1 MDYVEK
7 LVRPEALG
15 RLVEDAVDFAHCNG
29 LVIRT
34 ADHKDRSD
42 VCQNAPFA
50 LLPSPFPRKLFDQG
64 MNVQLAMNLLYFKI
78 SWDSEFLLEAHA
90 DVVHEDEFTRR
101 MVDCYQRTMADGGP
115 RQKLMLLTQRADYMC
130 HVEGEGKEPE
140 LKQIEV
146 NNIAVSMGG
155 LAQRATLL
163 HRRMLSKLGAQA
175 EEIERRVPDN
185 HPIEL
190 LGKALF
196 KAWLKFNNPKAAVLV
211 VIEDVNQNQVRSSF
225 SPSIHPIC
233 SFVCSWTNDT
243 SNTSWNGLAG
253 PHLRIIRS
261 TFTQAY
267 EKWRKTAS
275 SSTPI
280 TPTGRSV
287 WFTSAPGYAPQ
298 HYHGD
303 REWEAR
309 LRMELSTAIKTPWIG
324 LQLANTK
331 KVQQVLAK
339 PGVVERFLD
348 DPAEVHSVRATFAGL
363 WGLEREDEE
372 TEAVVRDAIEN
383 PHKYVLKPQLE
394 GGGGNFYGNGDHDQT
409 ARVLRP
415 PTFRPH
421 PHAANSTAGCS
432 CKSDSIFCVYVQSI
446 VPLQNYHVRAFHEPV
461 LADTVSELGTYG
473 FLLGD
478 GEKAEAGWTT
488 GADYW
493 DYRGYDIHEAED
505 RRDREWAARYNR
517 WQNGERS
524 EELEREFGCG
534 PLLPFTPT
542 ASHSAPVP
550 NVPRSSAPTLVDAVA
565 AELLVPGVEAAVVRA
580 FLLFLYRGRLA
591 DVQPHAIAILALAVD
606 FEVGDLTLAD
616 VFRLF
621 SLVERH
627 PEELRDLQR
636 GRLRVRPPE
645 RHRPRRAARLRRAVV
660 KFN

>member
-34 ADHKDRSD
+34 AEHKDRSD

-101 MVDCYQRTMADGGP
+101 MVDCYRRTMADRGP

-163 HRRMLSKLGAQA
+163 HRRMLAKLGVQA

-211 VIEDVNQNQVRSSF
+211 VIEDVNQNQLDQRYVEYELER
-225 SPSIHPIC
+225 
-233 SFVCSWTNDT
+233 
-243 SNTSWNGLAG
+243 LAG

-267 EKWRKTAS
+267 DKLKVAENGELQHADYAEG
-275 SSTPI
+275 PI
-280 TPTGRSV
+280 GLVYFR
-287 WFTSAPGYAPQ
+287 AGYAPQ

-309 LRMELSTAIKTPWIG
+309 LRMEQSTAIKTPWIG

-394 GGGGNFYGNGDHDQT
+394 GGGGNFYGDEIT
-409 ARVLRP
+409 TKLRE
-415 PTFRPH
+415 FSIRQRSAHILMQRIRPL
-421 PHAANSTAGCS
+421 
-432 CKSDSIFCVYVQSI
+432 VVR
-446 VPLQNYHVRAFHEPV
+446 NYHVRAFHEPV

-478 GEKAEAGWTT
+478 GEKAEVLTNRAAGQIL
-488 GADYW
+488 
-493 DYRGYDIHEAED
+493 RSKAEHVN
-505 RRDREWAARYNR
+505 E
-517 WQNGERS
+517 G
-524 EELEREFGCG
+524 G
-534 PLLPFTPT
+534 
-542 ASHSAPVP
+542 V
-550 NVPRSSAPTLVDAVA
+550 AV
-565 AELLVPGVEAAVVRA
+565 GAAVIDTPY
-580 FLLFLYRGRLA
+580 LF
-591 DVQPHAIAILALAVD
+591 
-606 FEVGDLTLAD
+606 
-616 VFRLF
+616 
-621 SLVERH
+621 
-627 PEELRDLQR
+627 
-636 GRLRVRPPE
+636 
-645 RHRPRRAARLRRAVV
+645 
-660 KFN
+660 